1 MNKQEL
7 SEIRRRINIDKN
19 NIDCIRGC
27 YVNSKKEIVSVFNR
41 SILTMPQEEAEKYLQ
56 IFRRTLTGLPG
67 RNLLDIQFRPDQVM
81 ESDEHGLLTALHNT
95 GLKVDQAVEKFFERV
110 IDSLE
115 IEDHYLVLLM
125 HDTYDIPFKAKD
137 ENRVD
142 AASEDVFHYILC
154 AVCPVK
160 LTKPALAYCAE
171 DNIFHDRDLDWVV
184 AMPELGFM
192 FPAYEDGGSNIYSC
206 VYYTRDASD
215 SHGEFVDGVFGA
227 RAPMPA
233 KVQKEVFEALL
244 GDSLQDE
251 CSLEVVQ
258 TVHEQLRERVE
269 AMKADKSPELPMISK
284 REVSSMLE
292 KCGVPE
298 QQVSAF
304 NERYDEEFGP
314 AVDLSMQNIV
324 NVKKFE
330 LKTPDVVVHVNPE
343 RSDLVQTRV
352 IGGSKY
358 ILIRADEGV
367 EVNGVN
373 IAIGNEADDE
383 DSPF

>member
-19 NIDCIRGC
+19 CIDCIRGC
-27 YVNSKKEIVSVFNR
+27 YVNGKKEIVSVFNR
-41 SILTMPQEEAEKYLQ
+41 SILSMPQEEAEKYLQ
-56 IFRRTLTGLPG
+56 IFRRALTGMPG
-67 RNLLDIQFRPDQVM
+67 RNLLEIAFRPDQVM
-81 ESDEHGLLTALHNT
+81 DSDEHALLSALRNTA
-95 GLKVDQAVEKFFERV
+95 LKVDQAVEKFFEKV

-115 IEDHYLVLLM
+115 MEDHYLILLM
-125 HDTYDIPFKAKD
+125 HDTYDIPFRAKD
-137 ENRVD
+137 ENRTE
-142 AASEDVFHYILC
+142 SESEESFHYILC

-184 AMPELGFM
+184 GMPELGFM
-192 FPAYEDGGSNIYSC
+192 FPAYEDGGSNIYNC
-206 VYYTRDASD
+206 VYYTRDAAEN
-215 SHGEFVDGVFGA
+215 HGEFVDGIFGA

-233 KVQKEVFEALL
+233 KEQKEVFEALL
-244 GDSLQDE
+244 GDALQED

-258 TVHEQLRERVE
+258 TVHEELRERVE
-269 AMKADKSPELPMISK
+269 VMKADKSPELPMISK
-284 REVSSMLE
+284 REVSGMLE

-298 QQVSAF
+298 QKVTAF
-304 NERYDEEFGP
+304 QQRFDEEFGP
-314 AVDLSMQNIV
+314 ATDLSMQNIV
-324 NVKKFE
+324 NVKRFE
-330 LKTPDVVVHVNPE
+330 VKTPDVVVQVNPE
-343 RSDLVQTRV
+343 RSDLVQTRM
-352 IGGSKY
+352 IDGSKY

-373 IAIGNEADDE
+373 ISIGAEDD